1 MAQFSGIKY
10 IHSVMRQ
17 SLLPICRTSLS
28 PEKLCTQRTIF
39 SIPSFLKSQVTSILH
54 SASMNLPILDP
65 SYTCKK
71 IIHTLLCLAYFTE
84 RNVCEVHPCISM
96 DQNFIHFYDWI
107 NISLCVYTTL
117 HLSIHFLMDDVF
129 LIFHIFIEH
138 NLVNISLT
146 FHIYSLQSLAINV
159 LITIFVQ

>member
-1 MAQFSGIKY
+1 MALTIFT
-10 IHSVMRQ
+10 VLCE
-17 SLLPICRTSLS
+17 SLLSICRASLS
-28 PEKLCTQRTIF
+28 PEKLCTQQIVF
-39 SIPSFLKSQVTSILH
+39 SIPSFLKPQVISILH

-65 SYTCKK
+65 SYTCKQ

-84 RNVCEVHPCISM
+84 HVCEVHPCVSV

-117 HLSIHFLMDDVF
+117 HLSIHLLMDDVF

-146 FHIYSLQSLAINV
+146 FHISKSFQSLAINV
-159 LITIFVQ
+159 LITISVQ